1 MKNKNITDLKTPVP
15 PVHPVQDE
23 GEPARAPATGRPVSQ
38 VQGDPASPPPQPR
51 THDETCRAIVTELE
65 GHHAQL
71 KRLLALL
78 VEAADD
84 ATARGRHGAVAEL
97 AKVGVSVQA
106 GAARALAGLL
116 SVETEGRLA
125 AAALGRGGP
134 RGPLLVS
141 DADEV

>member
-1 MKNKNITDLKTPVP
+1 MHHL
-15 PVHPVQDE
+15 HPDDSDSSAAAPQQ
-23 GEPARAPATGRPVSQ
+23 PAQRGSGAPNA
-38 VQGDPASPPPQPR
+38 DPASPPPQPR
-51 THDETCRAIVTELE
+51 THAATCRAIVTELE

-106 GAARALAGLL
+106 GAARCLAGIL
-116 SVETEGRLA
+116 SVSTEGA
-125 AAALGRGGP
+125 IASAALGRGGP
-134 RGPLLVS
+134 RGPLLSS